1 MYYDHFFKARLTSP
15 GDFLVAKTN
24 GFIARKVLSLLRET
38 KTGKIFEI
46 GHGRGKFADT
56 LHALKGSTDLQYFSI
71 ESNRSLTDA
80 GVKKGYAVKC
90 GKIPPLPQDQGWNE
104 FDCIY
109 MAHVLEHFINYE
121 AASTVLSQIASALK
135 PGGAFVLFFPD
146 YSDYHDD
153 FYSVDYSHEYP
164 LTKRRVR
171 DILADNGFTLLSM
184 QSMRACFRAP
194 VSSFLFPLHLA
205 IKFVCGILFD
215 TTGKDVFFKLKITFG
230 RNVLVFARK
239 NEERHEG

>member
-24 GFIARKVLSLLRET
+24 DYIAKKVLSLL
-38 KTGKIFEI
+38 TGMKSGKVLEI

-56 LHALKGSTDLQYFSI
+56 LHALKGPTNVEYFGI
-71 ESNRSLTDA
+71 ESNPSLTEA
-80 GVKKGYAVKC
+80 GMKKGYTVKC
-90 GKIPPLPQDQGWNE
+90 GKVPPLPQDKGWNE
-104 FDCIY
+104 FDCVY

-121 AASTVLSQIASALK
+121 AASTVLSQIADALK
-135 PGGAFVLFFPD
+135 PGGTFVLFFPD

-184 QSMRACFRAP
+184 RSMRACFRVP
-194 VSSFLFPLHLA
+194 VSSLVFPLHLV
-205 IKFVCGILFD
+205 IKFACGILFEA
-215 TTGKDVFFKLKITFG
+215 TGMDLFFKLKITFG
-230 RNVLVFARK
+230 RNVLVLAQK
-239 NEERHEG
+239 K